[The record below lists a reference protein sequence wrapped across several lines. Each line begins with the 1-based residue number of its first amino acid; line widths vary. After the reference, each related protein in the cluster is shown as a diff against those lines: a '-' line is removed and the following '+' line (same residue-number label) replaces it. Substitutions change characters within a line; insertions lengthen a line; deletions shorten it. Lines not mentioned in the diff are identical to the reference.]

1 MIPAVRRHQR
11 RHCFLPFEAV
21 SECPICSQ
29 VKESMEKHLTIPV
42 SGMTCANCAMN
53 IERTL
58 KKIPGIKVAAVNFVS
73 EQAGVTFD
81 DASVNPPEIIAA
93 IKKAGFEPHTVT
105 TEFPVSGMTCANCAM
120 NIERT
125 LKKTPGV
132 VAAGVN
138 FASERVWVEFLPS
151 EISLEAIAAGI
162 EKTGFEAIFPE
173 DGKDPED
180 AEAQARAAEIKA
192 QTRKFFIG
200 VVFTLPLFLL
210 SMARDF
216 GIAGPWS
223 HAAWVNWFFLGLA
236 TPVQFY
242 TGWDFYTGAWKN
254 LKNMTANMDVL
265 VAMGSSVAYF
275 YSLALLFVPIA
286 GQHVYFET
294 SAVIITLIKLGK
306 MLESRTKGR
315 TGAAIRKLMDLSP
328 KTATRLV
335 DGEESEVPLDRVHVG
350 DVLIVRPGQS
360 VPVDGVVIT
369 GESSVDESMLTGES
383 VPVDKDPGD
392 PVVGG
397 TVNGHGML
405 TMEARKIGRETALAQ
420 IIKLVQ
426 DAQGS
431 KAPIQALADRVAAV
445 FVPVVIGLGLL
456 TFVIW
461 WMVGGEFV
469 PAMLRLVA
477 VLVIACPCA
486 LGLATPTAIMAGTG
500 KGAEKGILFKNST
513 ALENTARLDYIVLDK
528 TGTITA
534 GKPVVTDIQTAP
546 ASGMN
551 DDDVLTIAATVER
564 GSEHPLGK
572 SIVRAAEERGRDF
585 LELENFRSHSGSGV
599 EALVAGHRVQVGK
612 PGWFKEIEVDL
623 GKINAAIDIFQKA
636 GKTAMIVARDQV
648 AIGVIAV
655 ADTVKPDSPEAV
667 AQLGRQGLNVMMITG
682 DNARTARAIGDQ
694 VGVDHIFAEVQP
706 KDKAARVKDLQK
718 EGRKVAMVGDGI
730 NDAPALAQAEVGI
743 AIGSGTDVA
752 IETAGVILSGGSL
765 TGVPAAI
772 ELSRATMR
780 TIRQNLFWAF
790 FYNIILIPVAAG
802 VLYPFEAAPDFL
814 RSLHPIFAALAMSL
828 SSISVVSNSLRLY
841 RN

>member
-1 MIPAVRRHQR
+1 
-11 RHCFLPFEAV
+11 
-21 SECPICSQ
+21 
-29 VKESMEKHLTIPV
+29 MEKNITIPV

-58 KKIPGIKVAAVNFVS
+58 KKLPGIREAAVNFAS

-81 DASVNPPEIIAA
+81 DASVSVPDIVGA
-93 IKKAGFEPHTVT
+93 ISKAGFEAQTFA
-105 TEFPVSGMTCANCAM
+105 TEFPVTGMTCANCAM

-125 LKKTPGV
+125 LKKKTPGV
-132 VAAGVN
+132 VAAAVN
-138 FASERVWVEFLPS
+138 FASERVQVEFLPS
-151 EISLEAIAAGI
+151 ETSLDQIANAIQKI
-162 EKTGFEAIFPE
+162 GFEAILPA
-173 DGKDPED
+173 DSGDLED
-180 AEAQARAAEIKA
+180 AEARARDAEIRR
-192 QTRKFFIG
+192 QTAKFITG
-200 VVFTLPLFLL
+200 VVFTLPLFVL

-216 GIAGPWS
+216 GLVGAWS
-223 HAAWVNWFFLGLA
+223 HAPWVNWFFWGLA

-242 TGWDFYTGAWKN
+242 TGWDFYINGWKS
-254 LKNMTANMDVL
+254 LKNGTANMDVL

-275 YSLALLFVPIA
+275 YSFVLLFFP
-286 GQHVYFET
+286 GSGHHVYFET

-328 KTATRLV
+328 KTAVVLV
-335 DGEESEVPLDRVHVG
+335 DGQEQEVPLDQVKVG
-350 DVLIVRPGQS
+350 DRLLVRPGQS
-360 VPVDGVVIT
+360 IPVDGTVVS
-369 GESSVDESMLTGES
+369 GDSSVDESMLTGES
-383 VPVDKDPGD
+383 IPVDKKTGD

-397 TVNGHGML
+397 TVNNDGL
-405 TMEARKIGRETALAQ
+405 LQIEAEKVGRETALAQ

-426 DAQGS
+426 EAQGS

-445 FVPVVIGLGLL
+445 FVPVVIVIAFV
-456 TFVIW
+456 TFAIW
-461 WMVGGEFV
+461 WAAAGEFV

-500 KGAEKGILFKNST
+500 KGAEKGILFKNSSSLET
-513 ALENTARLDYIVLDK
+513 ASHLQDVVLDK

-534 GKPVVTDIQTAP
+534 GTPIVTDIQTTADF
-546 ASGMN
+546 ADKADELLFLAG
-551 DDDVLTIAATVER
+551 AVES

-572 SIVRAAEERGRDF
+572 AIVREAEQRGLQKNNVDAF
-585 LELENFRSHSGSGV
+585 KAHSGFGV
-599 EALVAGHRVQVGK
+599 EGLVDGYRIHVGK
-612 PGWFKEIEVDL
+612 PGWFPLLDISLANVQ
-623 GKINAAIDIFQKA
+623 AAIDAYQAA
-636 GKTAMIVARDQV
+636 GKTAMVVSREKQ

-655 ADTVKPDSPEAV
+655 ADTVKPDSKEAV
-667 AQLGRQGLNVMMITG
+667 QQLQDQGLRVMMITG
-682 DNARTARAIGDQ
+682 DNEKTARAIGDQ
-694 VGVDHIFAEVQP
+694 VGIAEVMAEVRP
-706 KDKAARVKDLQK
+706 EEKSSRVKTLQE

-765 TGVPAAI
+765 KGVPAAI

-802 VLYPFEAAPDFL
+802 ALYPIEAAPDFL

-828 SSISVVSNSLRLY
+828 SSVSVVSNSLRLY
-841 RN
+841 RA